1 MDKAYGE
8 VIIQS
13 GESSNN
19 ENIEK
24 FSKGFVQ
31 YSTIQPSLNNN
42 KVVGKISKNSNS
54 QYESFEVNVTCISF
68 ANKFED
74 QTLIETKDPVVKK
87 YSTTRLSEKNIKKDI
102 KDFVC
107 LYSGKTQASLL
118 RKRLIALESIYGDLS
133 KQNHNFKVN

>member
-8 VIIQS
+8 VIIQ
-13 GESSNN
+13 NN
-19 ENIEK
+19 ESINENVEK
-24 FSKGFVQ
+24 FNKGFVQ

-42 KVVGKISKNSNS
+42 KVIGKILNNSNS
-54 QYESFEVNVTCISF
+54 EYESFEVNVTCISF

-74 QTLIETKDPVVKK
+74 QTVIETKDPVVKK

-107 LYSGKTQASLL
+107 FYSGKTQASLL

>member
-13 GESSNN
+13 GETLS
-19 ENIEK
+19 ENLEK

-54 QYESFEVNVTCISF
+54 EYQSFEVNITCTSF
-68 ANKFED
+68 ANKFVN
-74 QTLIETKDPVVKK
+74 QTVIETKDPVVKK
-87 YSTTRLSEKNIKKDI
+87 YSITRLSEKNIKKDI

-118 RKRLIALESIYGDLS
+118 RKDWLL
-133 KQNHNFKVN
+133 

>member
-8 VIIQS
+8 VIIQND
-13 GESSNN
+13 EILN
-19 ENIEK
+19 ENLEK

-54 QYESFEVNVTCISF
+54 EYQSFEVNITCISF
-68 ANKFED
+68 ANRFVN
-74 QTLIETKDPVVKK
+74 QTVIETKDPVVKK
-87 YSTTRLSEKNIKKDI
+87 YSITRLSEKNIKKDI

-133 KQNHNFKVN
+133 RQNHNFKVN